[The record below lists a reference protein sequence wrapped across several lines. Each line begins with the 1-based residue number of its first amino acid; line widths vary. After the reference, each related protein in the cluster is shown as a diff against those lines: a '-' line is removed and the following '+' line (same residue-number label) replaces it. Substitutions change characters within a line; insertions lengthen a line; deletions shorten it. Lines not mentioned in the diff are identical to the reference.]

1 MSWTRGRTAAV
12 TTTVTALLV
21 AAVIAVA
28 LTVRNSDNG
37 EVAAP
42 GAPGSPAT
50 SPFTGLPARADSPV
64 LAVKVDNVRPAR
76 PQTGLSKADIV
87 YIEPVEA
94 GLSRIL
100 AVFSSRLPDRVGPV
114 RSARESDLELLRQFG
129 RPALAFSGA
138 QSKLLPVIG
147 RASVYD
153 VSAAK
158 ASNAYVRDPSR
169 QAPHNFYAS
178 PDKLLARAPEASKA
192 HDIGFRFGGPPPGG
206 AVTAEQT
213 VRYDAA
219 AVRFRWSAGQNRWL
233 VSLDGA
239 PATATEDGRLGAPTV
254 VIQYVNVRD
263 SRFKDRGGNVTPYSE
278 TTGTGTALVLRDGKA
293 YQSRWSRPA
302 PDAGTTFTTATG
314 SPMTFDRGPVWV
326 VFAPR

>member
-1 MSWTRGRTAAV
+1 LSGTKGRTAAAV
-12 TTTVTALLV
+12 TAVTALLSAAVVV
-21 AAVIAVA
+21 AALA
-28 LTVRNSDNG
+28 LRNGDDG
-37 EVAAP
+37 EGVAP
-42 GAPGSPAT
+42 GAKGTPAT

-64 LAVKVDNVRPAR
+64 IAIKVDNVRPAR

-100 AVFSSRLPDRVGPV
+100 AVFSSRLPDRAGPV

-138 QSKLLPVIG
+138 QSKLLPVIA
-147 RASVYD
+147 RAPVYD

-158 ASNAYVRDPSR
+158 AANAYVRDSSR
-169 QAPHNFYAS
+169 QAPHNLYAS
-178 PDKLLARAPEASKA
+178 PEKLLARAPEASKA

-239 PATATEDGRLGAPTV
+239 PATATENGRLGAPTV
-254 VIQYVNVRD
+254 VIQYINVRA
-263 SRFKDRGGNVTPYSE
+263 SQFKDRGATSPR
-278 TTGTGTALVLRDGKA
+278 TARPRERARHSCCGAARLTRAAGPGPLRMRA
-293 YQSRWSRPA
+293 RPSQRR
-302 PDAGTTFTTATG
+302 PGH
-314 SPMTFDRGPVWV
+314 R
-326 VFAPR
+326 